1 MTDDKPTTRAEA
13 SAARDEEDTLPAYA
27 EFEVIRE
34 PQILPLPAYADF
46 EVIREPQILPLWARR
61 VFYVVGTL
69 AGAGALI
76 VGGYDPELAKNIAGA
91 GAILVASLALANPSR

>member
-1 MTDDKPTTRAEA
+1 MSDNKPTTRAEA
-13 SAARDEEDTLPAYA
+13 RELQPAEYETLPMFT
-27 EFEVIRE
+27 E
-34 PQILPLPAYADF
+34 L

>member
-1 MTDDKPTTRAEA
+1 MNEINDEKPATRAEA
-13 SAARDEEDTLPAYA
+13 RDAGILPELEPATYA
-27 EFEVIRE
+27 ELEYIS
-34 PQILPLPAYADF
+34 
-46 EVIREPQILPLWARR
+46 EPQILPLWARR
-61 VFYVVGTL
+61 VFYVVGTF

>member
-1 MTDDKPTTRAEA
+1 MNETPTTRAEA
-13 SAARDEEDTLPAYA
+13 REAGILPDPEPAYA
-27 EFEVIRE
+27 T
-34 PQILPLPAYADF
+34 L

>member
-1 MTDDKPTTRAEA
+1 MNDDTPNTRAEA
-13 SAARDEEDTLPAYA
+13 REAGILPELPEFPEMLPYA
-27 EFEVIRE
+27 ELEYVH
-34 PQILPLPAYADF
+34 
-46 EVIREPQILPLWARR
+46 EPQILPLWARR